1 MVEIAT
7 RIHPLEG
14 RVFGASGVDIRPAPP
29 ATRISLRAPA
39 ASRGALSK
47 SLGLTLPE
55 RPKTSSSEG
64 ARHALWLGPDEWLVI
79 DENQGDLVGACGR
92 VSALHAAVDVSH
104 RNTAILVSGKGAED
118 VLSAGCPQDLSLS
131 AFPAGACS
139 RTVLG
144 KAEVVLFRIAA
155 DVFRVEVW
163 RSFSDYV
170 FTLLRE
176 AARDLQD

>member
-1 MVEIAT
+1 MLF
-7 RIHPLEG
+7 R
-14 RVFGASGVDIRPAPP
+14 S
-29 ATRISLRAPA
+29 
-39 ASRGALSK
+39 
-47 SLGLTLPE
+47 
-55 RPKTSSSEG
+55 
-64 ARHALWLGPDEWLVI
+64 
-79 DENQGDLVGACGR
+79 
-92 VSALHAAVDVSH
+92 